1 MTHISEIAIN
11 NTCTCACNCYQVL
24 YTEFTDENTVIILI
38 FEDDVVCVN
47 IHFEMTISGDRRNIS
62 TAQGSKMC
70 FVFND
75 YRIVYSLYL

>member
-1 MTHISEIAIN
+1 MCLKLLPGT
-11 NTCTCACNCYQVL
+11 L
-24 YTEFTDENTVIILI
+24 YRVYLWKYTVIILI

-47 IHFEMTISGDRRNIS
+47 IHFEMTISDDRRNIS